1 MLCDEVQSTTH
12 TCSCCAPTHV
22 SISASDITSP
32 AIDSGLAESVDVIN
46 LLEQNPT
53 NRTLVV
59 VDDDDDDD
67 DVSAFWSCFTSAD
80 PTSPVPPQTN
90 TCNLD
95 AVSPAMSCVIV
106 FRRGREGG
114 SLVVT

>member
-1 MLCDEVQSTTH
+1 
-12 TCSCCAPTHV
+12 
-22 SISASDITSP
+22 
-32 AIDSGLAESVDVIN
+32 VIN

-90 TCNLD
+90 TCNPD
-95 AVSPAMSCVIV
+95 AVPPAMSTFDVV
-106 FRRGREGG
+106 LRVVQRRGREGG
-114 SLVVT
+114 CDVKTDTHR